1 MTRPQTPVPQAP
13 EPQQPPRPLEATKR
27 PLAHLFDVALLD
39 LDGVVYR
46 GHEPVVHAADAL
58 KKAREQGMRLAF
70 VTNNALRPPDEVARR
85 ITEAGVEAQPQDVAT
100 SAQAAARLLAQQ
112 LPAGAKV
119 LVAGGEGLRQAVSE
133 RGLVVASRADEQPM
147 AVVSGY
153 DPELTYARLAEAV
166 LAIFA
171 GALWVASNTD
181 ATVPTE
187 RGLLPGAGA
196 LVAFIAAATKA
207 TPQVAGKPERALHE
221 EATSRSGAERPLVV
235 GDRLDTDIEGANGV
249 GAPSL
254 LVLTGVATPAELIH
268 AEAHQRPT
276 FLSRDLRGLLLPASG
291 VTREGVVARCGG
303 WTCEA
308 PAGALTWS
316 GASME
321 GDDGLDAFRAGLAL
335 VWMAADAGR
344 SVSAAVGAVPAGCEA
359 FTSMGGGKPRPP

>member
-1 MTRPQTPVPQAP
+1 MTSPQ
-13 EPQQPPRPLEATKR
+13 PRPAR
-27 PLAHLFDVALLD
+27 PLQSTQLALDQLFDVALLD

-46 GHEPVVHAADAL
+46 GQDPVSHAADAL
-58 KKAREQGMRLAF
+58 ARARRAGMRLSF

-85 ITEAGVEAQPQDVAT
+85 IAAAGVEADPADVAT

-119 LVAGGEGLRQAVSE
+119 LVAGGEGLRLAVRE
-133 RGLVVASRADEQPM
+133 RGLVPVSRADESPS

-171 GALWVASNTD
+171 GALWIASNTD

-196 LVAFIAAATKA
+196 LVAFIAAATKK

-221 EATSRSGAERPLVV
+221 EATSRSGAKRPLVV

-254 LVLTGVATPAELIH
+254 LVLTGVATLDELVT
-268 AEAHQRPT
+268 AAPLARPT
-276 FLSRDLRGLLLPASG
+276 FLAEDLRGLLRPASG
-291 VTREGVVARCGG
+291 VTFDGSSARCGG
-303 WTCEA
+303 WTCEQEDGVLA
-308 PAGALTWS
+308 WS
-316 GASME
+316 GSAAE
-321 GDDGLDAFRAGLAL
+321 GDDGLDAFRAGVGLAWSL
-335 VWMAADAGR
+335 ADQGQEILGTR
-344 SVSAAVGAVPAGCEA
+344 GAVPARCEA
-359 FTSMGGGKPRPP
+359 FAASGGARDSDAGSG